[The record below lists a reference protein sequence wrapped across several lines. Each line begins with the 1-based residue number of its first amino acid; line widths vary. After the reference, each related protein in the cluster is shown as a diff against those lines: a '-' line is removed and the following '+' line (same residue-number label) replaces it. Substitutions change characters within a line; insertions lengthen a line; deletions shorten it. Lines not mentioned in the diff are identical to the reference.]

1 MSDERIV
8 YLRQKSSSLPRT
20 PGVYIM
26 KDRTGKVIYVGKS
39 RSLKDRVSQYF
50 HLSSD
55 ANLKTVRMVS
65 QVNDFDVIF
74 CDTEIEALALENVKI
89 KQFTPKYNILLKDS
103 KSYPYIKVTM
113 NERYPRISMTRKR
126 LSDGAKYFGPYSG
139 TSVIYG
145 VMGTLERTLG
155 IPTCKRVFPR
165 DIGKERP
172 CIYKQL
178 GRCVS
183 PCDNSI
189 TEENYYKI
197 VQCATDILRG
207 NIKKASDDL
216 ENQML
221 AFAENEQFEDAARCR
236 DGINALKRLGDSQK
250 VVGSPDDDYD
260 IIASFSNDLSM
271 CISVFYI
278 RSGIIS
284 DSDNFIYGANET
296 AFDNGY
302 EYMSLFMAELYSKR
316 EYIPKEILLAFDFD
330 KSELELTEEY
340 LETLA
345 KRSVEIKI
353 PQKGNHKKLCD
364 MVLRNAQ
371 EQAKQYK
378 SRMEHD
384 TKVLSKLSEMLS
396 LDCLPERIE
405 AYDISNI
412 GNEQITAGMIVIEN
426 GKFKKSDYRLFKIKE
441 QSGADDYSAM
451 SEAIRRRFSHLSDN
465 TGSYSEMPDLILL
478 DGGMTHVGTIK
489 KVLDEMNVKVP
500 VFGMVKDE
508 HHKTRTIVTENEEIS
523 IAKEQSV
530 FVFVYKIQEEVHRFT
545 ISAMDKSK
553 RKTLKTSSLEKIDG
567 IGEAKAKKLLAH
579 FKTLSSLKNANIEE
593 IAAVKGISASDA
605 GKVFEYFR
613 EKQE

>member
-1 MSDERIV
+1 MSDERLT

-26 KDRTGKVIYVGKS
+26 KDRSGKVIYVGKS

-126 LSDGAKYFGPYSG
+126 LNDGAKYFGPYSG

-189 TEENYYKI
+189 TEENYYK
-197 VQCATDILRG
+197 VMQCATDILRG
-207 NIKKASDDL
+207 NVKKASDDL
-216 ENQML
+216 KAQMI

-260 IIASFSNDLSM
+260 IIASFSNDLST

-284 DSDNFIYGANET
+284 DSDNFIYGANEI
-296 AFDNGY
+296 ASDNGY
-302 EYMSLFMAELYSKR
+302 EYMSPFMAELYSKR

-330 KSELELTEEY
+330 RSELELTEEY

-451 SEAIRRRFSHLSDN
+451 SEAIRRRLSHLSDN
-465 TGSYSEMPDLILL
+465 TGSYSETPDLILL
-478 DGGMTHVGTIK
+478 DGGMTHVGVIK
-489 KVLDEMNVKVP
+489 KVLDEMNIKIP

-553 RKTLKTSSLEKIDG
+553 RKTLKTSSLEKIEG

-579 FKTLSSLKNANIEE
+579 FKTLSSLKSASVEE
-593 IAAVKGISASDA
+593 ITAVKGISRSDA
-605 GKVFEYFR
+605 EKVFEYLS
-613 EKQE
+613 KK

>member
-1 MSDERIV
+1 F
-8 YLRQKSSSLPRT
+8 L
-20 PGVYIM
+20 
-26 KDRTGKVIYVGKS
+26 
-39 RSLKDRVSQYF
+39 
-50 HLSSD
+50 
-55 ANLKTVRMVS
+55 
-65 QVNDFDVIF
+65 
-74 CDTEIEALALENVKI
+74 
-89 KQFTPKYNILLKDS
+89 
-103 KSYPYIKVTM
+103 
-113 NERYPRISMTRKR
+113 
-126 LSDGAKYFGPYSG
+126 
-139 TSVIYG
+139 
-145 VMGTLERTLG
+145 
-155 IPTCKRVFPR
+155 
-165 DIGKERP
+165 
-172 CIYKQL
+172 
-178 GRCVS
+178 
-183 PCDNSI
+183 
-189 TEENYYKI
+189 
-197 VQCATDILRG
+197 
-207 NIKKASDDL
+207 
-216 ENQML
+216 
-221 AFAENEQFEDAARCR
+221 
-236 DGINALKRLGDSQK
+236 
-250 VVGSPDDDYD
+250 
-260 IIASFSNDLSM
+260 
-271 CISVFYI
+271 
-278 RSGIIS
+278 
-284 DSDNFIYGANET
+284 
-296 AFDNGY
+296 
-302 EYMSLFMAELYSKR
+302 AELYSKR

-330 KSELELTEEY
+330 RSELELTKEY

-451 SEAIRRRFSHLSDN
+451 SKAIRRRLSHLSDN
-465 TGSYSEMPDLILL
+465 TGSYSETPDLILL

-489 KVLDEMNVKVP
+489 KVLDEMNIKIP

-508 HHKTRTIVTENEEIS
+508 HHKTRTIVTENDEIS

-553 RKTLKTSSLEKIDG
+553 RKTLKTSSLEKIEG

-579 FKTLSSLKNANIEE
+579 FKTLSSLRSASVEE
-593 IAAVKGISASDA
+593 ITAVKGISRSDA
-605 GKVFEYFR
+605 EKVFEYLS
-613 EKQE
+613 KK